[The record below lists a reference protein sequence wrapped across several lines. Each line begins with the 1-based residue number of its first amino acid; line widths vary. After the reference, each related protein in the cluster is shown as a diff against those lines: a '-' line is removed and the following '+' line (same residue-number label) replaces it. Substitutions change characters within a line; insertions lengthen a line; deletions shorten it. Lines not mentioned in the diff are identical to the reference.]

1 MFHTFLID
9 ENGQVVFVGNLLWN
23 METENLF
30 KTTVEKHLYGADIG
44 YNKWRIASKK
54 WYMDME

>member
-9 ENGQVVFVGNLLWN
+9 ENGQVVFVGNPLWN

-44 YNKWRIASKK
+44 YNK
-54 WYMDME
+54 

>member
-9 ENGQVVFVGNLLWN
+9 ENGQVVFVGNPLWN

-30 KTTVEKHLYGADIG
+30 KATVEKHLYGADIG
-44 YNKWRIASKK
+44 YNK
-54 WYMDME
+54 